1 MKMYKVAD
9 IVEIPTELQ
18 EIGINGYCGF
28 TTNAAGNLEIT
39 LKDHAPD
46 YPEAVQEVE
55 VLKDEGT
62 Y

>member
-9 IVEIPTELQ
+9 IVEILTGLQ
-18 EIGINGYCGF
+18 DIGINGYCGF
-28 TTNAAGNLEIT
+28 TINAAGNLEIT

-55 VLKDEGT
+55 VLKDEGE